1 MDSYLIE
8 QHVEL
13 EVDDLLLTLVED
25 AEVVLEGFL
34 AERNAP
40 AAAVSAAGLLVAGDP
55 NLKF

>member
-1 MDSYLIE
+1 MIE

-25 AEVVLEGFL
+25 AEVVFEGFL
-34 AERNAP
+34 TEHNAP